1 MSVFCIPCLCFYRY
15 LYVVYSNPVM
25 SVCFVL
31 HVYVI
36 YRYLYVVC
44 VCVYST
50 PFMSVYYSQVHVM
63 YSLRVCIERPFL
75 GSSDELVE

>member
-1 MSVFCIPCLCFYRY
+1 MLCIVILLC
-15 LYVVYSNPVM
+15 LYVLYYMFMLSID
-25 SVCFVL
+25 
-31 HVYVI
+31 I
-36 YRYLYVVC
+36 YMLC